1 MKKCRKILASVMAI
15 TMMMSVTTVSGC
27 LGGAREISSI
37 VVTTNSVDTTYTLNE
52 AVNFEGMVITAKFND
67 ASTEPID
74 FKNVK
79 VYLNN
84 EDITNDLNKITASI
98 GTKTVVIE
106 YEGKRA
112 ELIITVSSAVDG
124 GGEGSGNTE
133 TPTTVI
139 VAGYEAPAAYT
150 EHLSKKNAGGT
161 LKYGD
166 EGYEA
171 QFMTGGDMLVAGDDN
186 AFKFLPTLRFL
197 NADNQPETAVT
208 FKSVTTVSLFEDGAY
223 ASLDSRAGADANI
236 VEYFSGDDVY
246 LTADVTNN
254 TYDFAEIAIGK
265 QFKLSVLPGSNYVY
279 PSKKAVEGE
288 VSVVDGFN
296 VYTAKQLS
304 LIDNDTERT
313 DWNDIKEAES
323 LVGVDPAAIVIQN
336 DINVTANDLPAAMQ
350 YTLDQEVVYYREA
363 DAATK
368 ANPIAAS
375 NQFLYDGTDIFRRTI
390 GEGQSFKV
398 YGNYFN
404 LSLANVPLVCSFV
417 NEYEMDG
424 YGADG
429 SNSQLFKIEGTGSFS
444 MNNLDVKGNANISD
458 QVYVTEDGKNLAVYA
473 GGLIFLK
480 SQGCTSVLDNIL
492 TRTNF
497 IAFFPDGENGNFTIK
512 NCKAYDSYA
521 NASYVWAKNTMSIEN
536 CDMARAGGPL
546 ILANHAYPEDGDKK
560 FPTVTAD
567 EKCTFKNFV
576 TGKEFWFNSY
586 GAGAI
591 ITQLRAL
598 NVAFA
603 GDDEKG
609 IAGLSRQLSTA
620 MTGTTVRKS
629 FLDDLG
635 ANGKI
640 NMIYVLMPNGTD
652 PTTLVLTPDVEGSF
666 AYKGYEL
673 NRTKGTVI
681 GESVH
686 GVFNMAFAQNQPGV
700 SFNCKDSFGYYDG
713 TTVQTLDGDM
723 TKLGNFATPGESYVT
738 VNLGAFSVFMEYF
751 DIK

>member
-37 VVTTNSVDTTYTLNE
+37 VVTNDSIETTYTLNE
-52 AVNFEGMVITAKFND
+52 TVDFTGMVITAKFND
-67 ASTEPID
+67 ASTEIID

-84 EDITNDLNKITASI
+84 EDITNDLNKITASV
-98 GTKTVVIE
+98 GTKTVFIE
-106 YEGKRA
+106 YEGKKVS
-112 ELIITVSSAVDG
+112 ITITVSSAIDEG
-124 GGEGSGNTE
+124 GDGSGNTE
-133 TPTTVI
+133 TPTTV

-161 LKYGD
+161 VKYGE

-197 NADNQPETAVT
+197 TADNQPETAVA
-208 FKSVTTVSLFEDGAY
+208 FKSVTTVSLFEDDAY
-223 ASLDSRAGADANI
+223 ASLDSRAGSEENI

-246 LTADVTNN
+246 LTANVTNN

-279 PSKKAVEGE
+279 TGKAVEGE

-296 VYTAKQLS
+296 VYNAKQLS
-304 LIDNDTERT
+304 LIDNDTSRT
-313 DWNDIKEAES
+313 DWNDIKEAEG

-336 DINVTANDLPAAMQ
+336 DINVTANDLPATMQ

-363 DAATK
+363 DAETK
-368 ANPIAAS
+368 ANPIKAS
-375 NQFLYDGTDIFRRTI
+375 NQFLYDGTDIFLRTI

-404 LSLANVPLVCSFV
+404 LNLANVPLVCSFS
-417 NEYEMDG
+417 NEYEVEG
-424 YGADG
+424 FGSDG

-458 QVYVTEDGKNLAVYA
+458 QVYVTEDGNNLPVYA

-480 SQGCTSVLDNIL
+480 SQAVSVLDNIL

-497 IAFFPDGENGNFTIK
+497 IAFFPEGENGNFTIK

-521 NASYVWAKNTMSIEN
+521 NAAYVWAKNTMSIEN

-546 ILANHAYPEDGDKK
+546 ILATHKEPQDGAGNYP
-560 FPTVTAD
+560 TITAD
-567 EKCTFKNFV
+567 ENCTFNNFV

-591 ITQLRAL
+591 ITQLRGL
-598 NVAFA
+598 NQVML
-603 GDDEKG
+603 
-609 IAGLSRQLSTA
+609 GLSQTLSGGAIT
-620 MTGTTVRKS
+620 KS
-629 FLDDLG
+629 FLTALDES
-635 ANGKI
+635 GKI

-652 PTTLVLTPDVEGSF
+652 PTSIVATPDVEGSF
-666 AYKGYEL
+666 SYKGYEC

-686 GVFNMAFAQNQPGV
+686 GVFNMGLAQGAIGV

-713 TTVQTLDGDM
+713 TGVQTLPGVEM
-723 TKLGNFATPGESYVT
+723 TTLANFATPGESYVAF
-738 VNLGAFSVFMEYF
+738 NLGAFSVFMECF
-751 DIK
+751 DVE